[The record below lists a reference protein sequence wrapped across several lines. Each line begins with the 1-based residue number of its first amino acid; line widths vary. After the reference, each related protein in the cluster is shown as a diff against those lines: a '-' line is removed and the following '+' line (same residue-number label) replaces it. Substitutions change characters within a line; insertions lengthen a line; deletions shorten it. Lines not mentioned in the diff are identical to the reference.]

1 MKVTSIGHAGLYV
14 ETAAGSVLCDPWR
27 NPAYFASWFVFPDN
41 SGLDWTSY
49 ERPDYLYVS
58 HLHRDHYD
66 PESLR
71 RVARTAT
78 VLLPEYPTDELRS
91 VLTDLGFRSFLQ
103 FRSGEPMEVDGLR
116 VMIQALTAPS
126 DGPLGDSV
134 LALDDGHARIVNQND
149 ARPPELETIAAF
161 GPYDAHFLQFSGA
174 IWYPVVYDMP
184 ASAIAELGRRK
195 RESGMS
201 RALRYADTVGARFVF
216 PTAGPPCFLD
226 DDLIRFNDVDRDEGN
241 IFPDQTVFLDFLAE
255 HDRDNG
261 RLLIPG
267 STASF
272 DGKGCDIRHPVPD
285 DELRAIFDDKK
296 AYLAAYAERARPRI
310 EAERRSWPQPGM
322 DVLAELKAWLEP
334 LLRQADRIRD
344 GVGGPVLLQI
354 GDLPV
359 VVDFPA
365 CEVREWAG
373 ERCRYEFEVERPLVE
388 TLIRNHETDWSN
400 SLFLSLRF
408 IARRV
413 GRYNEYVYTFFKC
426 LSEERINYVEGWY
439 SEQDGVVEEVPL
451 GDWVVQRRCPHLK
464 ADLTRFGEVD
474 EHGVLTCHMHGW
486 QFELPTGRC
495 LTAEDHPISARPAV
509 PPPPQA

>member
-126 DGPLGDSV
+126 GPSLG
-134 LALDDGHARIVNQND
+134 DGHARIVNQND

-201 RALRYADTVGARFVF
+201 RALRYADTVDARFVF

-267 STASF
+267 STASLH
-272 DGKGCDIRHPVPD
+272 GKGCDIRHPVPD

-296 AYLAAYAERARPRI
+296 AYLAAYAERATPRI
-310 EAERRSWPQPGM
+310 EAE
-322 DVLAELKAWLEP
+322 
-334 LLRQADRIRD
+334 
-344 GVGGPVLLQI
+344 
-354 GDLPV
+354 
-359 VVDFPA
+359 
-365 CEVREWAG
+365 
-373 ERCRYEFEVERPLVE
+373 
-388 TLIRNHETDWSN
+388 
-400 SLFLSLRF
+400 LS
-408 IARRV
+408 
-413 GRYNEYVYTFFKC
+413 
-426 LSEERINYVEGWY
+426 
-439 SEQDGVVEEVPL
+439 
-451 GDWVVQRRCPHLK
+451 
-464 ADLTRFGEVD
+464 
-474 EHGVLTCHMHGW
+474 
-486 QFELPTGRC
+486 
-495 LTAEDHPISARPAV
+495 
-509 PPPPQA
+509 